1 MGVCKNSQTF
11 QIPSLYTFFEDRK
24 YLARAADCL
33 KRLVDV
39 GLRDTVVGRL
49 EDSFTDRNQ
58 QIDRCIVQTSNASFA
73 TIPGDVGARVDLG
86 IRHLWL
92 AALRVYQ
99 ELPADP
105 RKKDLLAK
113 ARATADDTTLY
124 ELASLAHRIGFES
137 DRIAEILS
145 NTPDRQIAERALLAA
160 RKPGKYRYD
169 TKEQCVQQITD
180 IFATA
185 VVVQNLQDDDGSD
198 IGDCGRLPRR
208 QGVPHDRDHERDNTA
223 LFFPTLEKVA
233 GGGQPRISSL
243 FIRKS
248 MYTAYFGQPPS
259 TIKCVR
265 DNEAGVP
272 GYDVAMR
279 DQPSMPT
286 YDALPGR
293 VELTM
298 SMVRRG
304 LRSDLSSIGGRSPV
318 SEIEPRPRHI
328 TRELDDQV
336 RLDQLRILVA
346 AEQDTL
352 RLLAQEEKERVARL
366 EQLAKDEEI
375 AQARL
380 DVLLHNSYQQ
390 ERNLSSESP
399 SGQYL
404 DDPVAE
410 VMRVDDRSNE
420 QSEQRLVLADA
431 KGNKRTTAFAFE
443 RLMKEHGHGDRA
455 VAKGNAD
462 RIHIEFKE
470 LHTEGE
476 LHTTDRLDVAPSDPS
491 QVERIAGKYARKG
504 FMLFDVHNKNLQAKS
519 CFKHVVGSGT
529 HVIVLKPSS

>member
-1 MGVCKNSQTF
+1 
-11 QIPSLYTFFEDRK
+11 
-24 YLARAADCL
+24 
-33 KRLVDV
+33 
-39 GLRDTVVGRL
+39 
-49 EDSFTDRNQ
+49 
-58 QIDRCIVQTSNASFA
+58 
-73 TIPGDVGARVDLG
+73 
-86 IRHLWL
+86 
-92 AALRVYQ
+92 
-99 ELPADP
+99 
-105 RKKDLLAK
+105 
-113 ARATADDTTLY
+113 
-124 ELASLAHRIGFES
+124 
-137 DRIAEILS
+137 
-145 NTPDRQIAERALLAA
+145 
-160 RKPGKYRYD
+160 
-169 TKEQCVQQITD
+169 
-180 IFATA
+180 
-185 VVVQNLQDDDGSD
+185 
-198 IGDCGRLPRR
+198 
-208 QGVPHDRDHERDNTA
+208 
-223 LFFPTLEKVA
+223 
-233 GGGQPRISSL
+233 
-243 FIRKS
+243 
-248 MYTAYFGQPPS
+248 
-259 TIKCVR
+259 
-265 DNEAGVP
+265 
-272 GYDVAMR
+272 
-279 DQPSMPT
+279 
-286 YDALPGR
+286 
-293 VELTM
+293 
-298 SMVRRG
+298 
-304 LRSDLSSIGGRSPV
+304 V

-328 TRELDDQV
+328 TQELDDQV

-470 LHTEGE
+470 LHTDGE

-529 HVIVLKPSS
+529 HVIVLKPSSRVNVIEAEAE